1 MANKSQSSTQKGWF
15 QRKKEQ
21 FRNNRQNKK
30 MEYYSN
36 LWDKKLRN
44 IK

>member
-1 MANKSQSSTQKGWF
+1 MANKSQNSVQKGWL

-21 FRNNRQNKK
+21 FRNNRLNKK

-44 IK
+44 MK